1 MKRIAVFAS
10 GSGSNA
16 ENLIRY
22 FYGSDII
29 NIKLVLS
36 NKKEAFVLE
45 RAKKL
50 GVQTKVFSR
59 EDFYGSK
66 QVLLA
71 LKDQQ
76 IDYIVLAGFLW
87 LIPEYLL
94 DAFPNRIVN
103 IHPALLPKYGG
114 KGMYGMNVHREVVK
128 QGETHSGI
136 SIHLVNKEYDKGK
149 ILFQATVPVNKDDSP
164 EDLARKVHELEYEH
178 YPKVVEAYIAGE
190 MV

>member
-1 MKRIAVFAS
+1 MKSIAVFAS
-10 GSGSNA
+10 GGGTNA

-22 FYGSDII
+22 FYGSDEI

-36 NKKEAFVLE
+36 NKKDAFVLE

-50 GVQTKVFSR
+50 GVQTKVFNR
-59 EDFYGSK
+59 EDFYRSE
-66 QVLLA
+66 QVLLT
-71 LKDQQ
+71 LRDQQ

-149 ILFQATVPVNKDDSP
+149 ILFQATVPVNKEDSP
-164 EDLARKVHELEYEH
+164 EDLARKVHELEYKH
-178 YPKVVEAYIAGE
+178 YPRIVEAFIKGE
-190 MV
+190 LD